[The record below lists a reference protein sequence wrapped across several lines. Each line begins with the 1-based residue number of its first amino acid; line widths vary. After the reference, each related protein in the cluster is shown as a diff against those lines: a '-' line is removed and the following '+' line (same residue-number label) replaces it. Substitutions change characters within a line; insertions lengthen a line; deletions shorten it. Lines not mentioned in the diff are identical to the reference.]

1 MIRIFLLVLS
11 LSLSLISSAGA
22 ETFSKTVI
30 VRPGDNGTL
39 SITNRAAVKDTV
51 TIAFKAKDGYE
62 LVSADVDDPD
72 KLGWKPAGDFSFSLT
87 VSDELKRNVNL
98 TARFYGQL
106 RKKPA
111 EAGAGKGP
119 KKKDEEDKE
128 LYDWNLQGVF
138 KVLGSHEGTGVD
150 EGRSPPGNLESMKPG
165 GDPVPT
171 EEARYDPETKQF
183 IGSFRVP
190 DENERTFTGLYK
202 SYPAVADPATR
213 VPEQLGEPELRPC
226 PEGDDTKVHFVYF
239 GAEDAGGIGGMA
251 KPDIIAINSFTANPT
266 AAEAQ
271 VDADAKTAAR
281 KELQTAKDK
290 AQAEKIAAD
299 KAVESAEATLKA
311 VIAKV
316 PQVAAA
322 QKEVDR
328 ILKILNATTDEKK
341 REILQKN
348 LEKAKEK
355 LNKALQDAAARN
367 KDVIAAQAALDD
379 AKATATTADQT
390 LALATKTLQNAI
402 EAEKQAV
409 ELAEQQADLE
419 EGWTQVYNGTKI
431 HELGHRRICY
441 FYADKLTEM
450 LKKLRTWGYAP
461 EVARAK
467 SLGQLKF
474 LEERNKRVLAIQDAD
489 RAMQELYDSKD
500 GTDHGITQENWNWD
514 RLK

>member
-1 MIRIFLLVLS
+1 VIRIFLLVLS

-150 EGRSPPGNLESMKPG
+150 EGRSPPGNLESKKPG

-190 DENERTFTGLYK
+190 DEKERTFTGLYK

-299 KAVESAEATLKA
+299 KVVEAAEATLQA
-311 VIAKV
+311 ALVKV
-316 PQVAAA
+316 PSVKAA
-322 QKEVDR
+322 QKRVDS
-328 ILKILNATTDEKK
+328 ILEKLKTATGQQKENL
-341 REILQKN
+341 EKN
-348 LEKAKEK
+348 LEDAKKK
-355 LNKALQDAAARN
+355 LNKALQDAAEK

-431 HELGHRRICY
+431 HEEGHRRICY

-461 EVARAK
+461 TVERAK
-467 SLGQLKF
+467 SLGALKF
-474 LEERNKRVLAIQDAD
+474 EKERNERVLAILEAD
-489 RAMQELYDSKD
+489 RAMQRLYDSKD
-500 GTDHGITQENWNWD
+500 GTDHGINQEKWNWD
-514 RLK
+514 ILK